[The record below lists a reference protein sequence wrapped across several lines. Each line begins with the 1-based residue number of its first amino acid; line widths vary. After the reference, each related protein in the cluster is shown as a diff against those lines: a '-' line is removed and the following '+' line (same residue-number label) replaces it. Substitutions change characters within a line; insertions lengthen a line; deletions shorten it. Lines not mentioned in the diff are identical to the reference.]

1 MVILN
6 HTMMNRL
13 LTIIFCIGIVHV
25 SSGQLANTAYVGS
38 AGGGISAGGSYSNIS
53 SIGDPAATADLASSA
68 DVATYPGFIPGNFI
82 VLSFG
87 LAKDSAVLAVLYE
100 ALAGDEWVNNNGWL
114 QSSDISSWNG
124 VFIENQRVVGLSLPS
139 NNLKN
144 SVPDIIVNL
153 AKLDSINFQDNSIN
167 KIPDLTSMPSLT
179 KLNVAENRLG
189 FASLLLNTAIAEYDY
204 SPQKRIGLEAR
215 NDTVRADSSFV
226 LTAEVSGVG
235 NTYQWIFDDLPEP
248 EEAVIIEGA
257 TTNSLALSNLNY
269 DNMGSYRLR
278 ATNDALPGLVLE
290 TRNQNIWASTDVA
303 GTVVADGAGTLLT
316 DGQVEIY
323 RIYDGPFEKSDSAQ
337 LDSQGNYE
345 IKDVVLGDFILLV
358 KQNPVTFPDVIQ
370 TYYISTQFWQ
380 QADTLLLREAASA
393 IDIQMEFKPEPPV
406 QNELAATFEG
416 SVETDLPDDTD
427 DNLRVNA
434 RRKVKRAACSIR
446 RFVPK
451 GRENQ
456 DEEGTYEL
464 YAYVESDD
472 DGNFTFTDIEPGTY
486 RLNIEYPGVPMDEDS
501 DIEIVVS
508 DTEESQLYQISAT
521 ITEDGIVVKTDK
533 VLWTPKP
540 FLKNVV
546 LYPNPTVGVMAAQFQ
561 VYRKI
566 DDLFAVV
573 RDLKG
578 SVLISQELD
587 PTMGYHN
594 TSFDLT
600 QFESGVYFLEFSD
613 GSGTFKQQVKISKK

>member
-1 MVILN
+1 
-6 HTMMNRL
+6 MNRL

-546 LYPNPTVGVMAAQFQ
+546 LYPNPTAGVMAAQFQ

>member
-1 MVILN
+1 
-6 HTMMNRL
+6 MNRL